1 MSCESE
7 THTDLAYLKQAKEQ
21 LEEPIS
27 SVERGNVGGVNYITT
42 LEGERDH
49 LLRELEK
56 VTKNYN
62 RAASK
67 LKENVAKRRKLEV

>member
-1 MSCESE
+1 MEK
-7 THTDLAYLKQAKEQ
+7 H
-21 LEEPIS
+21 IS
-27 SVERGNVGGVNYITT
+27 SVERGNVGVVNYVTT